1 MESEI
6 CAKPYQNYIDGNGI
20 NSGRVVLHSDMNNF
34 FASVECMLKPELTAF
49 PVAVCGSEEDR
60 HGIVLAK
67 NYKAKEYGIKTAEP
81 VCSALKK
88 CPRLIIAEP
97 HYDLY
102 MEYSHRARKI
112 YSDYTDRVEPF
123 GADEAWLELTKCHG
137 VNTLSDGMRIAEEI
151 RGRIKRELGLTV
163 SVGVSD
169 NKAFAKLGSDYKKP
183 DAVSVMSPENYAERI
198 MPLDIS
204 ELIFAGP
211 KTVARLS
218 RFGLHTV
225 ADVVKSSRSFMRT
238 LLGVGGE
245 RLWLSASGYDD
256 SPVSQFGEF
265 VPLKSLG
272 NSFTPPRDLSSD
284 EDVRILLTMLA
295 DTVASRLRKHSL
307 KASGISLSVRSSEL
321 RTSEKQ
327 CSLGK
332 ATDCT
337 KTVFKEAYR
346 LFSSSFSDMLQGGI
360 RSMGIRCFA
369 LSPAGTGIQL
379 SMFDT
384 DRERLEKLSKID
396 RTVDAIRK
404 RYGKHALDSGVIL
417 RNPSLAGIKS
427 CDETAMRSSF
437 RLES

>member
-1 MESEI
+1 MESEV
-6 CAKPYQNYIDGNGI
+6 CAKPYRNYIDGNGI
-20 NSGRVVLHSDMNNF
+20 NNGRVVLHSDMNNF
-34 FASVECMLKPELTAF
+34 FASVECMLKPELAAF

-88 CPRLIIAEP
+88 CPRLVVVEP

-102 MEYSHRARKI
+102 MEYSHRTRKI

-183 DAVSVMSPENYAERI
+183 DAVSIMSPENYAERI

-218 RFGLHTV
+218 RFGLHSV

-245 RLWLSASGYDD
+245 NLWLSASGYDD

-284 EDVRILLTMLA
+284 EDVRVLLTMLA

-337 KTVFKEAYR
+337 KTVFKEAYA
-346 LFSSSFSDMLQGGI
+346 LFSSNFSDMLQGGI
-360 RSMGIRCFA
+360 RSMGIRCFS
-369 LSPAGTGIQL
+369 LSPTGVGIQL
-379 SMFDT
+379 SMFDA
-384 DRERLEKLSKID
+384 DRERLEKISRID

-404 RYGKHALDSGVIL
+404 RYGKHALDSGIIF
-417 RNPSLAGIKS
+417 RDPSLAGIKS